1 MAAVAG
7 KHVDAF
13 EKGDGRRVA
22 AVDVIGAQRHF
33 GEAGCDTGII
43 LAKKRGLPFDRGETA
58 VDLVAVNSRRRIGPE
73 RKPHL
78 QPAPDHLHIHQQHT
92 HQSFP
97 Q

>member
-1 MAAVAG
+1 MASVAR

-13 EKGDGRRVA
+13 EKGDGRRLA
-22 AVDVIGAQRHF
+22 AVDVIGTQRDL
-33 GEAGCDTGII
+33 GKACRDTGIV
-43 LAKKRGLPFDRGETA
+43 LAQKRCLSLGRSQTA
-58 VDLVAVNSRRRIGPE
+58 VDLVAVNRGGRIGPE

-78 QPAPDHLHIHQQHT
+78 KPASDHLPIHQQHA